1 MIVLSWKYFWHT
13 DSVIRAPAATD
24 TIRVAP
30 IAHLC
35 SSINDGS
42 TTRPEQRAGNTRGL
56 SCPSRLCLLVFATN
70 PRSPIQ
76 PPPHSHFRPL
86 SSPHSA
92 TFSWS
97 LQYLPPSS
105 YPMYL
110 LTPRERRFFFSS
122 IFNLSWGQSLMIA
135 FPCNQP
141 TVWFLLTLLIYI
153 ITGLCICDFFLGP
166 HLWNCCLF
174 GAFFGSVKLH
184 ILFPSCVAKQF

>member
-70 PRSPIQ
+70 PRAPIQ
-76 PPPHSHFRPL
+76 PPPPIPTSDPSVPPTQPL
-86 SSPHSA
+86 FHDSFNICPHPHIQCIC
-92 TFSWS
+92 WH
-97 LQYLPPSS
+97 
-105 YPMYL
+105 
-110 LTPRERRFFFSS
+110 RGNGDFFSHPYS
-122 IFNLSWGQSLMIA
+122 ICHEAKVWWLP
-135 FPCNQP
+135 FPVISPLFDSC
-141 TVWFLLTLLIYI
+141 WLYW
-153 ITGLCICDFFLGP
+153 IT
-166 HLWNCCLF
+166 
-174 GAFFGSVKLH
+174 
-184 ILFPSCVAKQF
+184 